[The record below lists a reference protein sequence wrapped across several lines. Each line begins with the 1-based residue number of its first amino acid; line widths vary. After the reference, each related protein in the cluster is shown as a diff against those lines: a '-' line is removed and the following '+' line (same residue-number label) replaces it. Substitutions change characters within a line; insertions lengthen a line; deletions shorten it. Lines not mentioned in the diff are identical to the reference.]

1 MLNRYLVCYHP
12 AVKEKDMYKIETLF
26 SHIEDVRSKKE
37 FENFIDSE
45 TNLDFFVDQIGCLW
59 LFKKGKMT
67 KGTFRSASCEIILK

>member
-37 FENFIDSE
+37 FENYIDNE
-45 TNLDFFVDQIGCLW
+45 TNLDFFVDDIGCLW
-59 LFKKGKMT
+59 LFERGKLTKGKY
-67 KGTFRSASCEIILK
+67 KGASFEIILK